1 MEKIQI
7 CDKLRFIQTD
17 FCKNNNNTNFCKEL
31 EKKIKSE
38 NCPQCDTVEYK
49 QYSVKNY
56 PQIGCG
62 IGFFVA
68 KD

>member
-31 EKKIKSE
+31 GKKIKSE
-38 NCPQCDTVEYK
+38 NCPQCNAVEYK
-49 QYSVKNY
+49 KYTY
-56 PQIGCG
+56 RL
-62 IGFFVA
+62 FL
-68 KD
+68 